1 MKPNAGRR
9 EQEKALHPTP
19 LEEETALQKEGT
31 GEGTEE
37 PSRRGQGAHQLE
49 GLIERDHLGERR
61 LLLLLQRRRRLG
73 CHRYQL
79 AS

>member
-61 LLLLLQRRRRLG
+61 LLLLRRRRRLG